1 MVGSNNQ
8 LRFLNI
14 LYRQYL
20 VFSWVNH
27 RSRQDFILMPAVDF
41 DNVAVGNSQ
50 HIKEL
55 LFVLIQQALD
65 RERIIS
71 EIIQNKTLIEI
82 SKNIFCD
89 ISVHLAGTRHK
100 KRFLGGVSCNIH
112 RAANHRAEIVYI
124 FFIGSLCLITRK
136 HQ

>member
-1 MVGSNNQ
+1 
-8 LRFLNI
+8 
-14 LYRQYL
+14 
-20 VFSWVNH
+20 
-27 RSRQDFILMPAVDF
+27 MPAVDF

-82 SKNIFCD
+82 PENIFCN
-89 ISVHLAGTRHK
+89 ITIHLTGTRHE
-100 KRFLGGVSCNIH
+100 KRFPGCIGSNIH
-112 RAANHRAEIVYI
+112 RAANHRTE
-124 FFIGSLCLITRK
+124 FIDILFVGSLCLITRK
-136 HQ
+136 YQ

>member
-1 MVGSNNQ
+1 
-8 LRFLNI
+8 
-14 LYRQYL
+14 
-20 VFSWVNH
+20 
-27 RSRQDFILMPAVDF
+27 MPAVDF

-82 SKNIFCD
+82 SKNIFCN
-89 ISVHLAGTRHK
+89 ISIHLAGSRHE
-100 KRFLGGVSCNIH
+100 KRFLGRIGGNIH
-112 RAANHRAEIVYI
+112 RAANHRTE
-124 FFIGSLCLITRK
+124 FIDILFVGPFCLITRK
-136 HQ
+136 YQ